1 MPTCARAHTHT
12 RAPLG
17 VRCKPHGD
25 CIWPVPCTSY
35 VPVTTSRAP
44 APAVF
49 TCPDRD
55 APAEPRGRTLVCRSC
70 EAHSPRAPVGA
81 PPAAASVGP
90 TAQRAQ
96 GPLRRSLQPRGG
108 PPGPREVEPRR
119 SPRSCTLAVC
129 REGHAGGTAAP
140 TRGGPSACGDCR
152 VSQRHR
158 GPTALGDTGPGRSE
172 PGRWRRL
179 LPAGSGTIQKA
190 R

>member
-1 MPTCARAHTHT
+1 MARELNSVIFMVDFFFFFFYHESRGESRSSWASFRRHRACPRVRAHTHVPRWACGANHT
-12 RAPLG
+12 ET
-17 VRCKPHGD
+17 
-25 CIWPVPCTSY
+25 IWPVPCTSY

-108 PPGPREVEPRR
+108 PPGPREVRTPTQ
-119 SPRSCTLAVC
+119 SPVL
-129 REGHAGGTAAP
+129 H
-140 TRGGPSACGDCR
+140 
-152 VSQRHR
+152 
-158 GPTALGDTGPGRSE
+158 PGRV
-172 PGRWRRL
+172 P
-179 LPAGSGTIQKA
+179 
-190 R
+190 